1 MLLKIEKILFY
12 LFLFLIPF
20 QIRFFLNNNGEWN
33 SFFIYLGDI
42 IFFAVL
48 LLWVINNRI
57 PSHKSAIKNKRNIL
71 LFLFLLIAFVSIFI
85 SSGTKISA
93 FRFLKLL
100 EFALLFIYV
109 FHKKETK
116 ILQIL
121 FYSGIFQAILAI
133 AQFIKQGS
141 IGIKFVEAGIF
152 SPDSPGVA
160 NFILN
165 GDRILRSYGS
175 FSHPNVLAGFLLMA
189 IFAFYAIWLKK
200 PINILRCIGFAILVF
215 AMFLTFSRTAIVVF
229 GVMSLVFFLF
239 EFFKLRKLEHTEQR
253 LSDGKKII
261 KLFLLFAVACLLS
274 VIILFPYIKARFF
287 TISLE
292 EQAVDL
298 RIFYNKMAIEM
309 IKEKPILG
317 IGIGNFVNYSQ
328 NYPAYFRAASKVLG
342 ISENAP
348 QPGSGQSL
356 PDWIYQPAH
365 NIYLLIASEIG
376 ILGVLAFL
384 GFVAIVLLDEI
395 KKKSAFLLLT
405 ISFLIL
411 ALLDHYFWTLQSGGI
426 MFWLALALTQKE

>member
-1 MLLKIEKILFY
+1 MLLKIEKLLFY

-20 QIRFFLNNNGEWN
+20 QIRIFLNNNGEWN
-33 SFFIYLGDI
+33 SIFIYLGDL
-42 IFFAVL
+42 IFLAVL
-48 LLWVINNRI
+48 VLWIINNKI
-57 PSHKSAIKNKRNIL
+57 PSHKLAIKNKKNIF
-71 LFLFLLIAFVSIFI
+71 LFLFLLIAFISVFV

-100 EFALLFIYV
+100 EFAILFIYI
-109 FHKKETK
+109 FHKKEAK
-116 ILQIL
+116 ILHIL
-121 FYSGIFQAILAI
+121 FYSGILQGILAI
-133 AQFIKQGS
+133 TQFIKQGS
-141 IGIKFVEAGIF
+141 INIKFIEAGVF

-175 FSHPNVLAGFLLMA
+175 FSHPNVLAGFLLMT
-189 IFAFYAIWLKK
+189 IFAFYAIWQKK
-200 PINILRCIGFAILVF
+200 PINILRCIGFAVLVF

-229 GVMSLVFFLF
+229 GVMSLIFFLF

-253 LSDGKKII
+253 LIDGKKLI
-261 KLFLLFAVACLLS
+261 KLFLLFIVSCLLA
-274 VIILFPYIKARFF
+274 VMILFPCIKARFF
-287 TISLE
+287 TISLG

-317 IGIGNFVNYSQ
+317 IGVGNFVNYSQ
-328 NYPAYFRAASKVLG
+328 NYSAYLRAASKMIDV
-342 ISENAP
+342 P
-348 QPGSGQSL
+348 RQDSGQLVPS
-356 PDWIYQPAH
+356 WIYQPVH

>member
-1 MLLKIEKILFY
+1 MLLKIEKLLFY
-12 LFLFLIPF
+12 LFIFLIPF
-20 QIRFFLNNNGEWN
+20 QIRIFLNNNGEWN
-33 SFFIYLGDI
+33 SIFIYLADLV
-42 IFFAVL
+42 FLAVL
-48 LLWVINNRI
+48 VLWVINNKI
-57 PSHKSAIKNKRNIL
+57 PNHKSAIKNKKNIF
-71 LFLFLLIAFVSIFI
+71 LFLFLLIAFISVFA

-100 EFALLFIYV
+100 EFALLFIYI

-116 ILQIL
+116 ILQVL
-121 FYSGIFQAILAI
+121 FYSGIFQAVMAI

-141 IGIKFVEAGIF
+141 IGIKFIEAGVF

-189 IFAFYAIWLKK
+189 IFAFYAIWQKK
-200 PINILRCIGFAILVF
+200 PINILRCVGFAILVF

-229 GVMSLVFFLF
+229 GVMSLIFFLF
-239 EFFKLRKLEHTEQR
+239 EFFKLRKQEYTEQR
-253 LSDGKKII
+253 LIDGKKLI
-261 KLFLLFAVACLLS
+261 KLFLLFAVSCLLAA
-274 VIILFPYIKARFF
+274 IILFPYIKARFF

-328 NYPAYFRAASKVLG
+328 NYPAYLRAASKVAG
-342 ISENAP
+342 VAP
-348 QPGSGQSL
+348 RSDSGQSL

-384 GFVAIVLLDEI
+384 GFMAIVLLDEI
-395 KKKSAFLLLT
+395 KKKSVFLLLT
-405 ISFLIL
+405 IGFLIL

-426 MFWLALALTQKE
+426 MFWLVLSLTQKE